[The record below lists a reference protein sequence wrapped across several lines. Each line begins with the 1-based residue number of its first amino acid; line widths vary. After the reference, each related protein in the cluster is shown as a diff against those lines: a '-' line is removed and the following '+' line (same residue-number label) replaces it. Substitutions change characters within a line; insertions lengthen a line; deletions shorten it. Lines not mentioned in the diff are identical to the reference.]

1 MRYLL
6 DTHYLLWSLME
17 PARIRARAAKVLRDT
32 QAIKFVSPI
41 SFWKIALKYSL
52 GRLEL
57 QGITPGE
64 IPAALRESGFE
75 VLDIRD
81 EDLASVHLLPSVE
94 GHKDPFDR
102 LLVWQCI
109 RNGMA
114 LLSADGRLEQ
124 YRVHGLSILF

>member
-41 SFWKIALKYSL
+41 SFWEIGLKCSL
-52 GRLEL
+52 GKLKLE
-57 QGITPGE
+57 GITPAE
-64 IPAALRESGFE
+64 IPAAVRESGFK

-114 LLSADGRLEQ
+114 LLSPDGRLGQ
-124 YRVHGLSILF
+124 YRGHGLSILF